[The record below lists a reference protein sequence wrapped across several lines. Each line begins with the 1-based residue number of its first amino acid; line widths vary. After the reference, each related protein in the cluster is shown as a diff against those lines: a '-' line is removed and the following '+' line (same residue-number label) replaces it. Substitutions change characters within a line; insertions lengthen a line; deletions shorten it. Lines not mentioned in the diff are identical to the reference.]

1 MKTLGTVA
9 LTYFFVL
16 VLSLFA
22 LLFVPRAYGAPG
34 GDPSK
39 GNYQR
44 EPISNRPG
52 SAQLTPPHDRRPSG
66 LPSHST
72 SSCRALVEELN
83 AMKKAQNQMINSL
96 AQNHDIFADQLSDL
110 SFELALYKKTVPQK
124 ALESMEKS
132 AQAYRV
138 RSLKAQETAQRLDGL
153 TTSLIN
159 RIQRCLK

>member
-1 MKTLGTVA
+1 
-9 LTYFFVL
+9 
-16 VLSLFA
+16 
-22 LLFVPRAYGAPG
+22 
-34 GDPSK
+34 
-39 GNYQR
+39 
-44 EPISNRPG
+44 
-52 SAQLTPPHDRRPSG
+52 
-66 LPSHST
+66 
-72 SSCRALVEELN
+72 
-83 AMKKAQNQMINSL
+83 MKKAQNQMINSL